1 MNRVWGPSEP
11 RALRDSPLQAQEASA
26 ALQAFFTPSS
36 ALSHS
41 VSPLLPNTRGLC
53 PSLFL
58 SFKVRVSSMLLPKP
72 GVQNPP
78 WALSRLALSV
88 LLTMQP
94 LVASSFLPS
103 PVYQAHLAAVK
114 DDTDEANHIQSSL
127 QAEAWGRDLKHL
139 TFSIFISILFFS
151 IWYLLIQIAC

>member
-1 MNRVWGPSEP
+1 MRGPSEP

-36 ALSHS
+36 SLSHS
-41 VSPLLPNTRGLC
+41 VSPLLPNTRGLG

-58 SFKVRVSSMLLPKP
+58 SFFKVRVSPMLLPKP

-78 WALSRLALSV
+78 WALSRLALAV

-103 PVYQAHLAAVK
+103 PVYQAQLAAVK
-114 DDTDEANHIQSSL
+114 DDTDEANYIQSSL